1 MNRRTS
7 IQYITIEKSLNVVS
21 MSLKNVCILKA
32 FRGQKKIALSKK

>member
-7 IQYITIEKSLNVVS
+7 IQYIMIEKSLNVVS

-32 FRGQKKIALSKK
+32 FRGKKKIALSKK